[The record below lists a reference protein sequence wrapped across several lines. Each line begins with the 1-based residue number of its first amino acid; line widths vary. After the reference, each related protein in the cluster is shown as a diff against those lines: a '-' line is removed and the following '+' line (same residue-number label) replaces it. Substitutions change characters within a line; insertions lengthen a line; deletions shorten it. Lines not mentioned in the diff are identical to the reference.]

1 MDRTA
6 ESQRPG
12 SVNKGLPSG
21 QDRRLRARTEME
33 TEGVTPVST
42 RHRTPAIPVAPLKFQ
57 EKDEEAP
64 KGASCFLLIE

>member
-1 MDRTA
+1 
-6 ESQRPG
+6 
-12 SVNKGLPSG
+12 
-21 QDRRLRARTEME
+21 ME

-42 RHRTPAIPVAPLKFQ
+42 RYRTPAIPVAPLKFQ